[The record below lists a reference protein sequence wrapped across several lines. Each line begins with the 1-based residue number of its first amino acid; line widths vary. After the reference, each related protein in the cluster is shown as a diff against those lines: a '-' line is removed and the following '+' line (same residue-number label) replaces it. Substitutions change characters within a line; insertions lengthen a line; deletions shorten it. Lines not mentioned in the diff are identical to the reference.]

1 MKQFNLE
8 EIMKNG
14 GRCQTR
20 DGRAAR
26 IICTDLNSAQ
36 PIVAVVNCFG
46 EVDGEEFLR
55 LYSKDGH
62 FYTDGIQC
70 EFDLVPLPRRLKRE
84 YWVNIYPRV
93 TAGNILHFS
102 KSDADSIAMSDRVA
116 CVKVVIDCE
125 EGEGLEE
132 AT

>member
-26 IICTDLNSAQ
+26 IICTDRANSSH
-36 PIVAVVNCFG
+36 PLIVLIG
-46 EVDGEEFLR
+46 TEGDGDNVESVWP
-55 LYSKDGH
+55 YTVSGH
-62 FYTDGIQC
+62 NHRFEG
-70 EFDLVPLPRRLKRE
+70 DLVPLPKRIQRE
-84 YWVNIYPRV
+84 YWANGYATGQFGFYSSREGADLN
-93 TAGNILHFS
+93 AG
-102 KSDADSIAMSDRVA
+102 ARVA